1 MASALLKR
9 AFGPSPV
16 SFEINQV
23 MVRLHQTGKG
33 TFKMKSFFVALLAL
47 TFSAGIAHA
56 QNTVEIPSQVN
67 ESTSLIQSI
76 EELYAVQLTEL
87 SALEIQQKYFQI
99 MRASFEGSHALSVA
113 FDNEGIQAGANVSAN
128 GVQLVMD
135 AYLAKMWL
143 RGATPSFMALKDV
156 YYAYKG
162 QTSKLSVEGLTTLT
176 ALKELGM
183 KVKVPKNVITTVAL
197 GGFAYIQYK
206 NFWVINMSEAQYNET
221 IRLLDVKIANIAA
234 RQAAIADT
242 RGPLTVK

>member
-1 MASALLKR
+1 
-9 AFGPSPV
+9 
-16 SFEINQV
+16 
-23 MVRLHQTGKG
+23 
-33 TFKMKSFFVALLAL
+33 MKSFFATLLAL
-47 TFSAGIAHA
+47 TFTAGMAHA

-67 ESTSLIQSI
+67 ESSSLIQSI

-113 FDNEGIQAGANVSAN
+113 FDNEGAKAGAKAGAT

-143 RGATPSFMALKDV
+143 RGATPSFIALKDV
-156 YYAYKG
+156 YYAFKG
-162 QTSKLSVEGLTTLT
+162 QEAKLSTEGLTTLS
-176 ALKELGM
+176 ALKVLGS
-183 KVKVPKNVITTVAL
+183 KVRVPKNIITTAAL

-206 NFWVINMSEAQYNET
+206 NFWVINMSEAQYNEV
-221 IRLLDVKIANIAA
+221 IRLLDVKIADIQA